1 MTTQYT
7 TILKLALPVQGE
19 LSGTWGDVVNNNI
32 TQMVEQAVAGKAV
45 INTWTGNSH
54 TLTTADGTTSESRC
68 AILELTD
75 SGTALTGAGTV
86 VCPTNTKLYIVDNNT
101 AEIITV
107 QTAAGTGVA
116 VPVGK
121 TMLVYCDGT
130 NVVEGVTH
138 ANSLSL
144 GTSTVTADKILDED
158 NMASDSATAI
168 ATQQSIKAYVDS
180 QVGTVDTLSEIL
192 ANGNTTGANDIDV
205 DSAQK
210 VQFRDADIY
219 LNSSVDGQLDIVA
232 DTEIQIA
239 ATTVD
244 LNGNLDV
251 SGTAL
256 VAGVLTTTAATVFN
270 GGFAS
275 NADSTLGTDKK
286 VQFRDAAIYLNSSVD
301 GQLDI
306 VADGEVQID
315 TALVDINGNLDVSGT
330 TNISGSVSFTKNA
343 IAGVAISTTSRA
355 SNTVTVTTSAVHGLT
370 SGDLVNVN
378 GVADTSFNGYFTVSV
393 SSTTVFTYSQTGA
406 DGSSTGGTSTEVVY
420 NLNASGTA
428 LNWMN
433 GPLNIAANSGIDG
446 LEITQSGAGNGL
458 HVTGTTGLVGNT
470 TLTGNLDVSGTTL
483 VTGVL
488 TTTAAT
494 VFNGGFASNADST
507 LGTDKKVQFRD
518 SAIYI
523 NSSVDGQLDIVA
535 DTEIQIAATTVDLN
549 GNLDVSGTA
558 LVTGVLTTTA
568 ATVFN
573 GGFASNADS
582 TLGTDKKVQFRD
594 SAIYINSSADGQL
607 DLVADTEI
615 QIAATTID
623 VNGTLAFDSL
633 KGTGATTVTNILDE
647 DDMAS
652 DSATAIA
659 TQQSIKAYVDSQ
671 VGSFDTLAEV
681 LAQGNTTGGTDL
693 AVSTG
698 DDITFADSSKAIF
711 GAGSD
716 LQIYSDGTT
725 GQVTGNVNV
734 TGSVTADG
742 LTVDASSAVIQSA
755 TGTSS
760 PTPTTFNISTTSN
773 GSDWTTTSPWG
784 RLAFYSGDGSG
795 GGGKPHVV
803 LDATASNAIG
813 ASSSFSVST
822 TSESANTLTQRLNL
836 AHNGDISFYSSDGLS
851 KALFWDASAESLG
864 IGTTSPDGGLDIEK
878 TVNTAW
884 SSALR
889 ANDFL
894 QISNVSTTGGSY
906 SGIELIATGV
916 GAAGAAEIVCIDSGS
931 GSGDLAFS
939 TRNSSTWSEKV
950 RILAGGNV
958 GIGNTSP
965 DSVLEV
971 NLTTSGSGANNN
983 TAGSSIG
990 VGSSATA
997 QPILGMRW
1005 TGASHVGISGNAFST
1020 QIVNDTA
1027 NSNAFEMYTTGASP
1041 LVFGTAATERMRI
1054 NASGNVGIGTSSPA
1068 QKLSLS
1074 GASGSARFSLERNN
1088 TNTTGGV
1095 GSIQWNALDGH
1106 AVAGIVAYGDGNDEG
1121 AHIAFNTTSAA
1132 SSSDVYV
1139 STTEAMRLDSS
1150 GNALFGRSTSTNP
1163 ATDTAGNGGAMA
1175 WWENSNDGFL
1185 AVSRNN
1191 GASAAVVAV
1200 FNRTNGDGGILGFH
1214 KDGTTVGSIGTNTG
1228 GLYIADAGVG
1238 VRFDSDGTDDIIP
1251 CNATGAAANGTINL
1265 GSSGAKFNDL
1275 YLSGGALTSTVKFL
1289 ANTTVSGSDATIFR
1303 PADNTMAFSTG
1314 GAERLRIDASGGIYG
1329 SSATGM
1335 TKFANNVANYVSVAD
1350 DGTITL
1356 TGATAGAMFIHVYD
1370 QGLGDGAVFFATYRG
1385 IAVLVTESA
1394 SNTHPFEPSDT
1405 DGAYC
1410 VIKTSNSHTVTF
1422 KNRTGAT
1429 RQMGFLLSG
1438 ANVS

>member
-19 LSGTWGDVVNNNI
+19 LSGTWGDVVNDNI

-45 INTWTGNSH
+45 VNTWTGNSH

-343 IAGVAISTTSRA
+343 IAGVAISTTSRS

-446 LEITQSGAGNGL
+446 LEITQSGSGNGL

-470 TLTGNLDVSGTTL
+470 TLTGNLDISGDIDVDGTT
-483 VTGVL
+483 
-488 TTTAAT
+488 
-494 VFNGGFASNADST
+494 
-507 LGTDKKVQFRD
+507 
-518 SAIYI
+518 
-523 NSSVDGQLDIVA
+523 
-535 DTEIQIAATTVDLN
+535 
-549 GNLDVSGTA
+549 NLDVVDIDGAVDFAS
-558 LVTGVLTTTA
+558 TTA
-568 ATVFN
+568 HA
-573 GGFASNADS
+573 GNA
-582 TLGTDKKVQFRD
+582 
-594 SAIYINSSADGQL
+594 
-607 DLVADTEI
+607 
-615 QIAATTID
+615 
-623 VNGTLAFDSL
+623 
-633 KGTGATTVTNILDE
+633 
-647 DDMAS
+647 
-652 DSATAIA
+652 
-659 TQQSIKAYVDSQ
+659 
-671 VGSFDTLAEV
+671 
-681 LAQGNTTGGTDL
+681 
-693 AVSTG
+693 
-698 DDITFADSSKAIF
+698 TFADDAKAIF

-716 LQIYSDGTT
+716 LQIYHTGSNSVIADTGTGNLIVRANDLRMTSYAFEHNFLQANESGAVTLYHNNAAKLATTAT
-725 GQVTGNVNV
+725 GIDVTG
-734 TGSVTADG
+734 TVTADG
-742 LTVDASSAVIQSA
+742 LEIATSVADTGVDLTLNGNKSTNGGIGSIIFENAGDSVGMIRSNRASANDAADMLFYTQA
-755 TGTSS
+755 TG
-760 PTPTTFNISTTSN
+760 
-773 GSDWTTTSPWG
+773 
-784 RLAFYSGDGSG
+784 
-795 GGGKPHVV
+795 
-803 LDATASNAIG
+803 
-813 ASSSFSVST
+813 
-822 TSESANTLTQRLNL
+822 
-836 AHNGDISFYSSDGLS
+836 
-851 KALFWDASAESLG
+851 
-864 IGTTSPDGGLDIEK
+864 
-878 TVNTAW
+878 
-884 SSALR
+884 
-889 ANDFL
+889 
-894 QISNVSTTGGSY
+894 
-906 SGIELIATGV
+906 
-916 GAAGAAEIVCIDSGS
+916 
-931 GSGDLAFS
+931 
-939 TRNSSTWSEKV
+939 
-950 RILAGGNV
+950 
-958 GIGNTSP
+958 
-965 DSVLEV
+965 
-971 NLTTSGSGANNN
+971 GAN
-983 TAGSSIG
+983 
-990 VGSSATA
+990 
-997 QPILGMRW
+997 
-1005 TGASHVGISGNAFST
+1005 
-1020 QIVNDTA
+1020 
-1027 NSNAFEMYTTGASP
+1027 
-1041 LVFGTAATERMRI
+1041 TERMRI
-1054 NASGNVGIGTSSPA
+1054 DSSGNVGIGTSSPSSI
-1068 QKLSLS
+1068 LSTS
-1074 GASGSARFSLERNN
+1074 GTDTTAYSSSSVGGQDSSATLKIQNLTTAANSFASIDFN
-1088 TNTTGGV
+1088 TNNNRV
-1095 GSIQWNALDGH
+1095 VNRIVSGH
-1106 AVAGIVAYGDGNDEG
+1106 A
-1121 AHIAFNTTSAA
+1121 S
-1132 SSSDVYV
+1132 
-1139 STTEAMRLDSS
+1139 STT
-1150 GNALFGRSTSTNP
+1150 
-1163 ATDTAGNGGAMA
+1163 
-1175 WWENSNDGFL
+1175 DGFL
-1185 AVSRNN
+1185 AFVTEGGGVPAERMRINANGLVGIGTSSPQKTLDVNGTFAISNSTTSYWDFDRDDSDGSLKIADTGTERMRIDASGNVGIGTSTITSGFKLEVIGDARFGDAVGDDAVELGWSAGGSQGFIQAYDR
-1191 GASAAVVAV
+1191 GASAFRPLNINNSLIVDASGNVGIGVTPEAWAAFNPVLRIKNASAGGGGALAGSGVDNFRMFANTYYDGAYKRLDTGFATQYGQESGAHVWSYAASGAGDSTITWSEAMRIDASGNLLVGKTSTAFGTEGFVYEAGAAVEVTTDSNRV
-1200 FNRTNGDGGILGFH
+1200 MRLNRTTSDGNIIELN
-1214 KDGTTVGSIGTNTG
+1214 KDGTTVGSIGTEGGDLTIGNADTGLQFVNTSQIIRPQN
-1228 GLYIADAGVG
+1228 LTTNAAIDAQVSLGQSAY
-1238 VRFDSDGTDDIIP
+1238 RF
-1251 CNATGAAANGTINL
+1251 
-1265 GSSGAKFNDL
+1265 KDL
-1275 YLSGGALTSTVKFL
+1275 YLSGGVVF
-1289 ANTTVSGSDATIFR
+1289 GD
-1303 PADNTMAFSTG
+1303 TG
-1314 GAERLRIDASGGIYG
+1314 GWQSQAKRW
-1329 SSATGM
+1329 M
-1335 TKFANNVANYVSVAD
+1335 T
-1350 DGTITL
+1350 
-1356 TGATAGAMFIHVYD
+1356 MRR
-1370 QGLGDGAVFFATYRG
+1370 GLG
-1385 IAVLVTESA
+1385 LQ
-1394 SNTHPFEPSDT
+1394 
-1405 DGAYC
+1405 C
-1410 VIKTSNSHTVTF
+1410 
-1422 KNRTGAT
+1422 
-1429 RQMGFLLSG
+1429 
-1438 ANVS
+1438 

>member
-19 LSGTWGDVVNNNI
+19 LSGTWGDVVNDNI

-45 INTWTGNSH
+45 VNTWTGNSH

-343 IAGVAISTTSRA
+343 IAGVAISTTSRS

-446 LEITQSGAGNGL
+446 LEITQSGSGNGL

-470 TLTGNLDVSGTTL
+470 TLTGNLDISGDIDVDGTT
-483 VTGVL
+483 
-488 TTTAAT
+488 
-494 VFNGGFASNADST
+494 
-507 LGTDKKVQFRD
+507 
-518 SAIYI
+518 
-523 NSSVDGQLDIVA
+523 
-535 DTEIQIAATTVDLN
+535 
-549 GNLDVSGTA
+549 NLDVVDIDGAVDFAS
-558 LVTGVLTTTA
+558 TTA
-568 ATVFN
+568 HA
-573 GGFASNADS
+573 GNA
-582 TLGTDKKVQFRD
+582 
-594 SAIYINSSADGQL
+594 
-607 DLVADTEI
+607 
-615 QIAATTID
+615 
-623 VNGTLAFDSL
+623 
-633 KGTGATTVTNILDE
+633 
-647 DDMAS
+647 
-652 DSATAIA
+652 
-659 TQQSIKAYVDSQ
+659 
-671 VGSFDTLAEV
+671 
-681 LAQGNTTGGTDL
+681 
-693 AVSTG
+693 
-698 DDITFADSSKAIF
+698 TFADDAKAIF

-716 LQIYSDGTT
+716 LQIYHTGSNSVIADTGTGNLIVRANDLRMTSYAFEHNFLQANESGAVTLYHNNAAKLATTAT
-725 GQVTGNVNV
+725 GIDVTG
-734 TGSVTADG
+734 TVTADG
-742 LTVDASSAVIQSA
+742 LEIATSVADTGVDLTLNGNKSTNGGIGSIIFENAGDSVGMIRSNRASANDAADMLFYTQA
-755 TGTSS
+755 TG
-760 PTPTTFNISTTSN
+760 
-773 GSDWTTTSPWG
+773 
-784 RLAFYSGDGSG
+784 
-795 GGGKPHVV
+795 
-803 LDATASNAIG
+803 
-813 ASSSFSVST
+813 
-822 TSESANTLTQRLNL
+822 
-836 AHNGDISFYSSDGLS
+836 
-851 KALFWDASAESLG
+851 
-864 IGTTSPDGGLDIEK
+864 
-878 TVNTAW
+878 
-884 SSALR
+884 
-889 ANDFL
+889 
-894 QISNVSTTGGSY
+894 
-906 SGIELIATGV
+906 
-916 GAAGAAEIVCIDSGS
+916 
-931 GSGDLAFS
+931 
-939 TRNSSTWSEKV
+939 
-950 RILAGGNV
+950 
-958 GIGNTSP
+958 
-965 DSVLEV
+965 
-971 NLTTSGSGANNN
+971 GAN
-983 TAGSSIG
+983 
-990 VGSSATA
+990 
-997 QPILGMRW
+997 
-1005 TGASHVGISGNAFST
+1005 
-1020 QIVNDTA
+1020 
-1027 NSNAFEMYTTGASP
+1027 
-1041 LVFGTAATERMRI
+1041 TERMRI
-1054 NASGNVGIGTSSPA
+1054 DSSGNVGIGTSSPSSI
-1068 QKLSLS
+1068 LSTS
-1074 GASGSARFSLERNN
+1074 GTDTTAYSSSSVGGQDSSATLKIQNLTTAANSFASIDFN
-1088 TNTTGGV
+1088 TNNNRV
-1095 GSIQWNALDGH
+1095 VNRIVSGH
-1106 AVAGIVAYGDGNDEG
+1106 A
-1121 AHIAFNTTSAA
+1121 S
-1132 SSSDVYV
+1132 
-1139 STTEAMRLDSS
+1139 STT
-1150 GNALFGRSTSTNP
+1150 
-1163 ATDTAGNGGAMA
+1163 
-1175 WWENSNDGFL
+1175 DGFL
-1185 AVSRNN
+1185 AFVTEGGGVPAERMRINANGLVGIGTSSPQKTLDVNGTFAISNSTTSYWDFDRDDSDGSLKIADTGTERMRIDASGNVGIGTSTITSGFKLEVIGDARFGDAVGDDAVELGWSAGGSQGFIQAYDR
-1191 GASAAVVAV
+1191 GASAFRPLNINNSLIVDASGNVGIGVTPEAWAAFNPVLRIKNASAGGGGALAGSGVDNFRMFANTYYDGAYKRLDTGFATQYGQESGAHVWSYAASGAGDSTITWSEAMRIDASGNLLVGKTSTAFGTEGFVYEAGAAVEVTTDSNRV
-1200 FNRTNGDGGILGFH
+1200 MRLNRTTSDGNIIELN
-1214 KDGTTVGSIGTNTG
+1214 KDGTTVGSIGTEGGDLTIGNADTGLQFVNTSQIIRPQN
-1228 GLYIADAGVG
+1228 LTTNAAIDAQVSLGQSAY
-1238 VRFDSDGTDDIIP
+1238 RF
-1251 CNATGAAANGTINL
+1251 
-1265 GSSGAKFNDL
+1265 KDL
-1275 YLSGGALTSTVKFL
+1275 YLSGGVVFGT
-1289 ANTTVSGSDATIFR
+1289 
-1303 PADNTMAFSTG
+1303 TG
-1314 GAERLRIDASGGIYG
+1314 GAVTSKTL
-1329 SSATGM
+1329 
-1335 TKFANNVANYVSVAD
+1335 D
-1350 DGTITL
+1350 D
-1356 TGATAGAMFIHVYD
+1356 YEE
-1370 QGLGDGAVFFATYRG
+1370 GLG
-1385 IAVLVTESA
+1385 LQ
-1394 SNTHPFEPSDT
+1394 
-1405 DGAYC
+1405 C
-1410 VIKTSNSHTVTF
+1410 
-1422 KNRTGAT
+1422 
-1429 RQMGFLLSG
+1429 
-1438 ANVS
+1438 

>member
-244 LNGNLDV
+244 LNGNLDVSGTALVTGVLTTTAATVFNGGFASNADSTLGTDKKVQFRDSAIYINSSADGQLDIVADTEIQIAATTVDLNGDLDV

-523 NSSVDGQLDIVA
+523 NSS
-535 DTEIQIAATTVDLN
+535 
-549 GNLDVSGTA
+549 
-558 LVTGVLTTTA
+558 
-568 ATVFN
+568 
-573 GGFASNADS
+573 
-582 TLGTDKKVQFRD
+582 
-594 SAIYINSSADGQL
+594 ADGQL

-647 DDMAS
+647 HNMAS

-681 LAQGNTTGGTDL
+681 LIQGNTTGSTDIAVDSAQKVQFRDADIYINSSADGQLDIVADTEIQIAATTVDLNGDLDVSGTTL
-693 AVSTG
+693 VTG
-698 DDITFADSSKAIF
+698 VLTTTAATVHTNGITMPDNAKAIF

-716 LQIYSDGTT
+716 LEIYHDASDSIINDNGTGSLKLQQGGSTKLEVTAT
-725 GQVTGNVNV
+725 GIDVTG
-734 TGSVTADG
+734 TATADKV
-742 LTVDASSAVIQSA
+742 TI
-755 TGTSS
+755 GTSS
-760 PTPTTFNISTTSN
+760 ASN
-773 GSDWTTTSPWG
+773 GKLTLEGVDGADSAGIYFNNTTATNGKS
-784 RLAFYSGDGSG
+784 YSLSSG
-795 GGGKPHVV
+795 NSGEFM
-803 LDATASNAIG
+803 LYDRT
-813 ASSSFSVST
+813 
-822 TSESANTLTQRLNL
+822 
-836 AHNGDISFYSSDGLS
+836 
-851 KALFWDASAESLG
+851 
-864 IGTTSPDGGLDIEK
+864 
-878 TVNTAW
+878 
-884 SSALR
+884 SSAYRL
-889 ANDFL
+889 L
-894 QISNVSTTGGSY
+894 V
-906 SGIELIATGV
+906 
-916 GAAGAAEIVCIDSGS
+916 
-931 GSGDLAFS
+931 
-939 TRNSSTWSEKV
+939 
-950 RILAGGNV
+950 
-958 GIGNTSP
+958 
-965 DSVLEV
+965 
-971 NLTTSGSGANNN
+971 
-983 TAGSSIG
+983 
-990 VGSSATA
+990 SSA
-997 QPILGMRW
+997 
-1005 TGASHVGISGNAFST
+1005 
-1020 QIVNDTA
+1020 
-1027 NSNAFEMYTTGASP
+1027 
-1041 LVFGTAATERMRI
+1041 
-1054 NASGNVGIGTSSPA
+1054 GNVGIGTSSPA
-1068 QKLSLS
+1068 VPLAISATTGAITTTSSTGTNIVYNAMLNSGGGLYLGLEGNTGGGIFSGSSAYDALFGHTGAYNMHFVTSNTIKATIDAIGNVGIGTSSPIAYGTGITTLSFKGKDASYPNRS
-1074 GASGSARFSLERNN
+1074 GAIVFDSQSGSGGGASILEDAGVLSFATGSGTGLAATQRMTIDASGNVGIGVSIPYSRLQVLDEARVSSASNSAGKLALGDGGTGNDNVGIWRGAANSVSDGNYLNLGGWGDSGITFSVGSDVFGSKTERMRI
-1088 TNTTGGV
+1088 TNTGYTKMSPTGTYV
-1095 GSIQWNALDGH
+1095 
-1106 AVAGIVAYGDGNDEG
+1106 
-1121 AHIAFNTTSAA
+1121 SAA
-1132 SSSDVYV
+1132 SSYHEMYQNYAGIA
-1139 STTEAMRLDSS
+1139 TYIY
-1150 GNALFGRSTSTNP
+1150 NA
-1163 ATDTAGNGGAMA
+1163 
-1175 WWENSNDGFL
+1175 
-1185 AVSRNN
+1185 
-1191 GASAAVVAV
+1191 
-1200 FNRTNGDGGILGFH
+1200 
-1214 KDGTTVGSIGTNTG
+1214 
-1228 GLYIADAGVG
+1228 
-1238 VRFDSDGTDDIIP
+1238 
-1251 CNATGAAANGTINL
+1251 
-1265 GSSGAKFNDL
+1265 
-1275 YLSGGALTSTVKFL
+1275 
-1289 ANTTVSGSDATIFR
+1289 
-1303 PADNTMAFSTG
+1303 
-1314 GAERLRIDASGGIYG
+1314 
-1329 SSATGM
+1329 SATG
-1335 TKFANNVANYVSVAD
+1335 
-1350 DGTITL
+1350 DGLLI
-1356 TGATAGAMFIHVYD
+1356 
-1370 QGLGDGAVFFATYRG
+1370 
-1385 IAVLVTESA
+1385 
-1394 SNTHPFEPSDT
+1394 NTMNEN
-1405 DGAYC
+1405 
-1410 VIKTSNSHTVTF
+1410 TSNFFLAGYSDSALRYNIYIYSNGNLL
-1422 KNRTGAT
+1422 NRNNSYGGFSDQKLKQDIEDASSQWDDVKAMQFRKVPLET
-1429 RQMGFLLSG
+1429 RCCR
-1438 ANVS
+1438 